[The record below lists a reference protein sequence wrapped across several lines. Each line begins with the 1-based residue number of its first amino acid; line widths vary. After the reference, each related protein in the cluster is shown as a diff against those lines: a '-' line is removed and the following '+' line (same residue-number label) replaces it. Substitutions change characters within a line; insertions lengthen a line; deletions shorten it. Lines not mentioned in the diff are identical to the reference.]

1 MRRSTSRCSRGSP
14 PDRLGDLRP
23 GIQTFRK
30 RLCGHN
36 IDVAIKGDPDTGSD
50 LLFCGVDLA
59 RRIEKAEADLISAAT
74 HAAGRRGADGLVLPV
89 AGGHA
94 CFAEAESPMNKVVGL
109 GFDGLP
115 DEAVLGEIERVFAA
129 RGSSTRVE
137 LASLADPE
145 VTALLSGRGYRLLEF
160 ENVLGRPVGNESSSV
175 PGVQVRRAD
184 DLTAW
189 VDVVVEGFAHPDG
202 EGPISHEQFPADIVE
217 RAERDMEKAGA
228 IPYVALCDGAV
239 AGGGLMRLAGGIAQL
254 AGAAT
259 APAFR
264 RRGVQAALLAAR
276 LADAADAGC
285 EIAVVTTAP
294 GSKSQHNVQRRGFQ
308 LLYTRAILDK
318 PAEAVQ

>member
-1 MRRSTSRCSRGSP
+1 M
-14 PDRLGDLRP
+14 
-23 GIQTFRK
+23 
-30 RLCGHN
+30 
-36 IDVAIKGDPDTGSD
+36 
-50 LLFCGVDLA
+50 A
-59 RRIEKAEADLISAAT
+59 RRIEKAEADLIAAAT
-74 HAAGRRGADGLVLPV
+74 HAAGHRGADGLVLPV

-115 DEAVLGEIERVFAA
+115 DEAVLGEIERAFAA
-129 RGSSTRVE
+129 RGSATRVE
-137 LASLADPE
+137 LSSLADPE
-145 VTALLSGRGYRLLEF
+145 ITALLSGRGYGLVEF
-160 ENVLGRPVGNESSSV
+160 ENVLGRPIRDERPPVTD
-175 PGVQVRRAD
+175 VQVGRAD

-189 VDVVVEGFAHPDG
+189 VNVVVEGFAHPDG
-202 EGPISHEQFPADIVE
+202 EGPVSHEQFPADIIE

-228 IPYVALCDGAV
+228 TAYIALCDGVV
-239 AGGGLMRLAGGIAQL
+239 AGGGMMRLTGAIAQL

-259 APAFR
+259 APAYR

-276 LADAADAGC
+276 LAEAAEAGC

-308 LLYTRAILDK
+308 LLYTRAILVK